1 MSNSPLDEIK
11 FWQQVIGDAHR
22 IIVCHPK
29 LAPRVREL
37 VEQYQIG
44 GIVSVQE
51 SPYAPEDKIYVI
63 ADRLIEA
70 AQAEALQLRKDYR
83 FWLYEWG
90 DHQ

>member
-11 FWQQVIGDAHR
+11 FWKQVIGDAHR

-44 GIVSVQE
+44 GI
-51 SPYAPEDKIYVI
+51 